1 MLPSLAALS
10 HNSKR
15 TRSGDGFL
23 EQSDPLELLLTDLPP
38 EIHHM
43 VLLALAQNDC
53 KTLAAIC
60 IVSHEFAQICRE
72 DRFWQA
78 ALLGAGWAPDWSPIE
93 SPGGM
98 SPKAYYKMVCGL
110 EDRYRQRLL
119 ALSLTLTTIER
130 DAFRGCS
137 SLALTHL
144 PPNITTISIRAF
156 EDCTSLTLT
165 HLPPNLTEIG
175 RRAFQGCISL
185 ALTHLPPNITSI
197 EDYAFEGCSS
207 LALTHLPPN
216 LTKLLRRAFAYCTS
230 LTLTHLPPNITK
242 ISLSAFEGCSSLAL
256 THLPPNLTK
265 IEEFVFQDCTSL
277 ALTHLP
283 PNLTEI
289 GRRAFYGCE
298 QLLGGDFEAQVR
310 RLNPLAF

>member
-98 SPKAYYKMVCGL
+98 TPKAYYKMVCGL

-119 ALSLTLTTIER
+119 AFSSNLTAIGH

-144 PPNITTISIRAF
+144 PPNLTTISIRAF
-156 EDCTSLTLT
+156 YGCSSLALT
-165 HLPPNLTEIG
+165 HLPPNLTEISTG
-175 RRAFQGCISL
+175 AF
-185 ALTHLPPNITSI
+185 
-197 EDYAFEGCSS
+197 YGCSS

-216 LTKLLRRAFAYCTS
+216 LTK
-230 LTLTHLPPNITK
+230 
-242 ISLSAFEGCSSLAL
+242 ISVSAFEGCSSLAL